1 MRLKA
6 TKPPCAWHATAL
18 QQRALRQCPT
28 RTIAPSLPAR
38 LPPTP
43 PDKSPRALPCLP
55 RGPPRQGCRAHA
67 ACAKGPGGVW
77 GCGRTHRCRRAV
89 MLGPA
94 ARCCRR
100 SARQYRR
107 RSLAGR
113 FYPLAYAND
122 GDVTPLTILPLS
134 AFLFFLYLFFFP
146 RLLLSPPFTAQPSS
160 SSPRTRVHAHKAT
173 HIHGHTRRHKHGF
186 QLGS

>member
-43 PDKSPRALPCLP
+43 PDKSPRALPCPP

-173 HIHGHTRRHKHGF
+173 HIHGHTRRH
-186 QLGS
+186 